1 MVTNAIKTISTIKL
15 GSITNSLIAPLAP
28 TTNNILNMLDP
39 ITFPIANWFS
49 PFLRA
54 VSEVTSSGSEV
65 PIATIVKPT
74 NFSLIPNA
82 IAIAEAL
89 FTTKS
94 PPKTIPA
101 IPIRMKTILFGRLN
115 VGVST
120 SLELLSFLALRI
132 RWYMYPNNIASNINP
147 SIVDIFKSIARNAT
161 KSNVIQIR
169 NGKSCFKTLFSTFNS
184 LKSAVIPIINKYG
197 YDLDG
202 FEQSCLDLGGTPCNV
217 GDKGFEFDVFPKIS
231 IRVGL
236 WEGEDEIAPGFNML
250 FNKNVQN
257 FMHVESA
264 IGMGMYI
271 GKKILKKNIS
281 GLL

>member
-1 MVTNAIKTISTIKL
+1 MDTNYKLAYDYEWKVLKSRDLNEVAKRRLAIYDEEKNQLRLKFLKNDYVLDCNEETIVREKDGFVHSAETSVI
-15 GSITNSLIAPLAP
+15 
-28 TTNNILNMLDP
+28 ILNYLGYTEID
-39 ITFPIANWFS
+39 AEKS
-49 PFLRA
+49 
-54 VSEVTSSGSEV
+54 SEWVGLQEV
-65 PIATIVKPT
+65 P
-74 NFSLIPNA
+74 NGGSL
-82 IAIAEAL
+82 
-89 FTTKS
+89 FF
-94 PPKTIPA
+94 PA
-101 IPIRMKTILFGRLN
+101 F
-115 VGVST
+115 
-120 SLELLSFLALRI
+120 
-132 RWYMYPNNIASNINP
+132 NNN
-147 SIVDIFKSIARNAT
+147 T
-161 KSNVIQIR
+161 
-169 NGKSCFKTLFSTFNS
+169 
-184 LKSAVIPIINKYG
+184 VIPIINKYG